1 MRLGALLYTLGYG
14 GAMLALCMLVPLIV
28 SIAGGHWAH
37 ARNFTVGLT
46 LATFVS
52 GAMIISGLPTRRLPA
67 RNIELLAI
75 MLLFWFVLPLLASIP
90 LTGAVQVRSFV
101 AGYFEAVAGLTT
113 SGGGVI
119 AYPQLEDTPIL
130 IWRALLG
137 WLGGLWTLVF
147 AVAVLAPFAI
157 GGLSLVGS
165 PLLQHDEDA
174 ALSSRLGRP
183 LRIIFPYYLSLTV
196 LGIIGMA
203 AGGGGFVA
211 AFCMALSGISG
222 TGTSVVSGSVYD
234 AFSLLSQFSLATLCL
249 FSAFSVPAIIAMTQ
263 AQSAQFWREAEFKV
277 LFAIIFSFAMISALT
292 QGGESSFA
300 LVFQAISLATT
311 AGFNFLPAENLSN
324 WPVLWVMLP
333 VLIGGMGLSMAGGI
347 KINRAILVA
356 RELASELRRL
366 AYPSS
371 VSVTRMRGR
380 SVDMADFSAT
390 WAYMAIFIL
399 MIAGAIMI
407 LGALGLEIEAVWA
420 ITLGGLTNS
429 LAIVPHLGFDTS
441 FAALGSA
448 TQLFIIVLMIAGRI
462 DLLVLLVIFSAR
474 FRRLLRG

>member
-28 SIAGGHWAH
+28 SIAGGHWGH
-37 ARNFTVGLT
+37 ARNFTMGLT
-46 LATFVS
+46 LTTFVS

-67 RNIELLAI
+67 RNIELLAV
-75 MLLFWFVLPLLASIP
+75 MLLFWFVLPILASIP
-90 LTGAVQVRSFV
+90 LTGAVQVRSFM
-101 AGYFEAVAGLTT
+101 AGYFEAVSGLTT

-119 AYPQLEDTPIL
+119 IYPQLEDAPIL
-130 IWRALLG
+130 VWRALLG

-183 LRIIFPYYLSLTV
+183 MRVIFPYYLAPTM
-196 LGIIGMA
+196 LGVIGMA
-203 AGGGGFVA
+203 AGGDGFVA
-211 AFCMALSGISG
+211 SFCMALSGISG

-234 AFSLLSQFSLATLCL
+234 AFSLLSQFFLATLCM
-249 FSAFSVPAIIAMTQ
+249 FSALSLPAIIAMTQ
-263 AQSAQFWREAEFKV
+263 MKSVRLFRETEFKV
-277 LFAIIFSFAMISALT
+277 LLAIIISFAAISALT
-292 QGGESSFA
+292 QGGESYLA

-311 AGFNFLPAENLSN
+311 AGFNFLPADNLSS

-333 VLIGGMGLSMAGGI
+333 VFIGGMGLSMAGGI
-347 KINRAILVA
+347 KINRAILVG
-356 RELASELRRL
+356 RELSSELRRL

-380 SVDMADFSAT
+380 AVDMADFSAT

-399 MIAGAIMI
+399 MISAAII
-407 LGALGLEIEAVWA
+407 LLGALGLKMEAVWA
-420 ITLGGLTNS
+420 ITFAGLTNS

-441 FAALGSA
+441 FATMGGA

-462 DLLVLLVIFSAR
+462 ELLVLLVIFSAR
-474 FRRLLRG
+474 FRGLSR

>member
-1 MRLGALLYTLGYG
+1 
-14 GAMLALCMLVPLIV
+14 MLALCMLVPLIV

-46 LATFVS
+46 LTTFVS

-211 AFCMALSGISG
+211 AFCMALWNSPRC
-222 TGTSVVSGSVYD
+222 V
-234 AFSLLSQFSLATLCL
+234 SLL
-249 FSAFSVPAIIAMTQ
+249 I
-263 AQSAQFWREAEFKV
+263 
-277 LFAIIFSFAMISALT
+277 
-292 QGGESSFA
+292 
-300 LVFQAISLATT
+300 
-311 AGFNFLPAENLSN
+311 
-324 WPVLWVMLP
+324 
-333 VLIGGMGLSMAGGI
+333 LIVG
-347 KINRAILVA
+347 
-356 RELASELRRL
+356 
-366 AYPSS
+366 
-371 VSVTRMRGR
+371 GR
-380 SVDMADFSAT
+380 SVCT
-390 WAYMAIFIL
+390 
-399 MIAGAIMI
+399 
-407 LGALGLEIEAVWA
+407 
-420 ITLGGLTNS
+420 
-429 LAIVPHLGFDTS
+429 
-441 FAALGSA
+441 
-448 TQLFIIVLMIAGRI
+448 
-462 DLLVLLVIFSAR
+462 
-474 FRRLLRG
+474 RRE

>member
-1 MRLGALLYTLGYG
+1 
-14 GAMLALCMLVPLIV
+14 MLAMCMLVTLIV
-28 SIAGGHWAH
+28 AIAEGHWAH
-37 ARNFTVGLT
+37 ARNFTMGLT
-46 LATFVS
+46 LTTFVS
-52 GAMIISGLPTRRLPA
+52 GAMIISGRATRRLPA
-67 RNIELLAI
+67 RNIELLAV
-75 MLLFWFVLPLLASIP
+75 MLLFWFVLPILASIP

-101 AGYFEAVAGLTT
+101 AGYFEAVSGLTT

-119 AYPQLEDTPIL
+119 AYPLLEDAPIL
-130 IWRALLG
+130 MWRALLG

-183 LRIIFPYYLSLTV
+183 LRVIFPYYLALTV
-196 LGIIGMA
+196 LGIIGIA
-203 AGGGGFVA
+203 AGGSGFFA
-211 AFCMALSGISG
+211 SFCMALSGISG
-222 TGTSVVSGSVYD
+222 TGTSIVSGSVYD
-234 AFSLLSQFSLATLCL
+234 AFSLLSQLSLASLCM
-249 FSAFSVPAIIAMTQ
+249 FSAFSLPAIIAMTRM
-263 AQSAQFWREAEFKV
+263 QSARFLRETEFKV
-277 LFAIIFSFAMISALT
+277 LLGIIFSFAAISALT
-292 QGGESSFA
+292 QGGESYFA

-311 AGFNFLPAENLSN
+311 AGFNFLPADTLSS

-333 VLIGGMGLSMAGGI
+333 VVIGGMGLSMSGGI
-347 KINRAILVA
+347 KINRVILVG

-380 SVDMADFSAT
+380 ALDMADFSAT

-399 MIAGAIMI
+399 MTSAGII
-407 LGALGLEIEAVWA
+407 VLGALGLEMEAVWA

-429 LAIVPHLGFDTS
+429 LAIVPHLGLETS
-441 FAALGSA
+441 FAAMGGA

-462 DLLVLLVIFSAR
+462 ELLVLLVIFSAR
-474 FRRLLRG
+474 FQRLLR

>member
-1 MRLGALLYTLGYG
+1 MRLGALLYTLGFG
-14 GAMLALCMLVPLIV
+14 GAMLAMCMLVPLIV
-28 SIAGGHWAH
+28 AIAEGHWAH
-37 ARNFTVGLT
+37 ARNFTMGLT
-46 LATFVS
+46 LTTFVS

-67 RNIELLAI
+67 RNIELLAV
-75 MLLFWFVLPLLASIP
+75 MLLFWFVLPVLASIP
-90 LTGAVQVRSFV
+90 LTGAVQVRSFI
-101 AGYFEAVAGLTT
+101 AGYFEAVSGLTT

-119 AYPQLEDTPIL
+119 VYPQLEDSPIL
-130 IWRALLG
+130 VWRALLG

-183 LRIIFPYYLSLTV
+183 MRFIFPYYLALTM
-196 LGIIGMA
+196 LGVIGMA
-203 AGGGGFVA
+203 AGGDGFIA
-211 AFCMALSGISG
+211 SFCMALSGISG

-234 AFSLLSQFSLATLCL
+234 AFSLLSQLSLASLCM
-249 FSAFSVPAIIAMTQ
+249 FSAFSLPALIAMTQ
-263 AQSAQFWREAEFKV
+263 MQSAKLFRETEFKV
-277 LFAIIFSFAMISALT
+277 LLAIIFSFALISALT
-292 QGGESSFA
+292 QGGESYFA

-311 AGFNFLPAENLSN
+311 AGFNFLPADSLSN

-333 VLIGGMGLSMAGGI
+333 VFIGGMGLSMAGGI
-347 KINRAILVA
+347 KINRAILVG

-380 SVDMADFSAT
+380 AVDIADFSAT

-399 MIAGAIMI
+399 MTSASIIV
-407 LGALGLEIEAVWA
+407 LGALGLEMEAVWA
-420 ITLGGLTNS
+420 ITFGGLTNS
-429 LAIVPHLGFDTS
+429 LAIVPHLDFDTN
-441 FAALGSA
+441 FATMGGA

-462 DLLVLLVIFSAR
+462 ELLVLLVIFSAR
-474 FRRLLRG
+474 FRRLLR

>member
-37 ARNFTVGLT
+37 ARNFTIGLT
-46 LATFVS
+46 LTTFVS

-67 RNIELLAI
+67 RNIELLAV
-75 MLLFWFVLPLLASIP
+75 MLLFWFVLPIMASIP
-90 LTGAVQVRSFV
+90 LTGAVQVRSFM
-101 AGYFEAVAGLTT
+101 AGYFEAVSGLTT

-119 AYPQLEDTPIL
+119 IYPQLEDAPIL
-130 IWRALLG
+130 VWRALLG
-137 WLGGLWTLVF
+137 WLGGMWTLVF

-183 LRIIFPYYLSLTV
+183 MRVIFPYYLAPTM
-196 LGIIGMA
+196 LGVIGMA
-203 AGGGGFVA
+203 AGGDGFVA
-211 AFCMALSGISG
+211 SFCMALSGISG

-234 AFSLLSQFSLATLCL
+234 AFSLLSQLFLATLCI
-249 FSAFSVPAIIAMTQ
+249 FSALSLPAIIAMTQ
-263 AQSAQFWREAEFKV
+263 MKSVKLFRETEFNV
-277 LFAIIFSFAMISALT
+277 LLAIIISFAAISALT
-292 QGGESSFA
+292 QGGESYLA

-311 AGFNFLPAENLSN
+311 AGFNFLPADNLSS

-333 VLIGGMGLSMAGGI
+333 VFIGGMGLSMAGGI
-347 KINRAILVA
+347 KINRAILVG

-380 SVDMADFSAT
+380 AVDMADFSAT

-399 MIAGAIMI
+399 MASAAII
-407 LGALGLEIEAVWA
+407 VLGALGLKMEAVWA
-420 ITLGGLTNS
+420 ITFAGLTNS

-441 FAALGSA
+441 FAAMDGA
-448 TQLFIIVLMIAGRI
+448 TQLFIVLLMIAGRI
-462 DLLVLLVIFSAR
+462 ELLVLLVIFSAR
-474 FRRLLRG
+474 FRRLLR

>member
-1 MRLGALLYTLGYG
+1 MRLGALLYTLGFG
-14 GAMLALCMLVPLIV
+14 GAMLAMCMLVTLIV
-28 SIAGGHWAH
+28 AIAEGHWAH
-37 ARNFTVGLT
+37 ARNFTMGLT
-46 LATFVS
+46 LTTFVS
-52 GAMIISGLPTRRLPA
+52 GAMIISGRATRRLPA
-67 RNIELLAI
+67 RNIELLAV
-75 MLLFWFVLPLLASIP
+75 MLLFWFVLPILASIP

-101 AGYFEAVAGLTT
+101 AGYFEAVSGLTT

-119 AYPQLEDTPIL
+119 AYPLLEDAPIL
-130 IWRALLG
+130 MWRALLG

-183 LRIIFPYYLSLTV
+183 LRVIFPYYLALTV
-196 LGIIGMA
+196 LGIIGIA
-203 AGGGGFVA
+203 AGGSGFFA
-211 AFCMALSGISG
+211 SFCMALSGISG
-222 TGTSVVSGSVYD
+222 TGTSIVSGSVYD
-234 AFSLLSQFSLATLCL
+234 AFSLLSQLSLASLCM
-249 FSAFSVPAIIAMTQ
+249 FSAFSLPAIIAMTRM
-263 AQSAQFWREAEFKV
+263 QSARFLRETEFKV
-277 LFAIIFSFAMISALT
+277 LLGIIFSFAAISALT
-292 QGGESSFA
+292 QGGESYFA

-311 AGFNFLPAENLSN
+311 AGFNFLPADTLSS

-333 VLIGGMGLSMAGGI
+333 VVIGGMGLSMSGGI
-347 KINRAILVA
+347 KINRVILVG

-380 SVDMADFSAT
+380 ALDMADFSAT

-399 MIAGAIMI
+399 MTSAGII
-407 LGALGLEIEAVWA
+407 VLGALGLEMEAVWA

-429 LAIVPHLGFDTS
+429 LAIVPHLGLETS
-441 FAALGSA
+441 FAAMGGA

-462 DLLVLLVIFSAR
+462 ELLVLLVIFSAR
-474 FRRLLRG
+474 FQRLLR

>member
-37 ARNFTVGLT
+37 ARNFTMGLT
-46 LATFVS
+46 LTTFVS

-67 RNIELLAI
+67 RNIELLAV
-75 MLLFWFVLPLLASIP
+75 MLLFWFVLPILASIP
-90 LTGAVQVRSFV
+90 LTGAVQVRSFM
-101 AGYFEAVAGLTT
+101 AGYFEAVSGLTT

-119 AYPQLEDTPIL
+119 IYPQLEDAPIL
-130 IWRALLG
+130 VWRALLG

-183 LRIIFPYYLSLTV
+183 MRVIFPYYLALTM
-196 LGIIGMA
+196 LGVIGMA
-203 AGGGGFVA
+203 AGGDGFVSS
-211 AFCMALSGISG
+211 FCMALSGISG

-234 AFSLLSQFSLATLCL
+234 AFSLLSQLFLATLCI
-249 FSAFSVPAIIAMTQ
+249 FSALSLPAIIAMTQ
-263 AQSAQFWREAEFKV
+263 MQSVKLFRETEFKV
-277 LFAIIFSFAMISALT
+277 LLAIIFSFAAISALT
-292 QGGESSFA
+292 QGGESYFA

-311 AGFNFLPAENLSN
+311 AGFNFLPADNLSS

-333 VLIGGMGLSMAGGI
+333 VFIGGMGLSMAGGI
-347 KINRAILVA
+347 KINRAILVG

-380 SVDMADFSAT
+380 AVDIADFSAT

-399 MIAGAIMI
+399 MTSAAII
-407 LGALGLEIEAVWA
+407 VLGALGLEMEAVWA
-420 ITLGGLTNS
+420 ITFGGLTNS

-441 FAALGSA
+441 FAAMGGA

-462 DLLVLLVIFSAR
+462 ELLVLLVIFSAR
-474 FRRLLRG
+474 FRRLLR

>member
-1 MRLGALLYTLGYG
+1 MRPGALLYTLGFG
-14 GAMLALCMLVPLIV
+14 GAMLAMCLLVPLIV
-28 SIAGGHWAH
+28 AIAEGHWAH
-37 ARNFTVGLT
+37 ARNFTMGLT
-46 LATFVS
+46 LTTFVS
-52 GAMIISGLPTRRLPA
+52 GAMIISGRATRRLPA
-67 RNIELLAI
+67 RNIELLAV
-75 MLLFWFVLPLLASIP
+75 MLLFWFVLPILASIP

-101 AGYFEAVAGLTT
+101 AGYFEAVSGLTT

-119 AYPQLEDTPIL
+119 AYPQLEDPPIL

-183 LRIIFPYYLSLTV
+183 LRVIFPYYLALTV
-196 LGIIGMA
+196 LGIIGIA
-203 AGGGGFVA
+203 AGGSGFFA
-211 AFCMALSGISG
+211 SFCMALSGISG
-222 TGTSVVSGSVYD
+222 TGTSIVSGSVYD
-234 AFSLLSQFSLATLCL
+234 AFSLLSQLSLASLCM
-249 FSAFSVPAIIAMTQ
+249 FSAFSLPAIIAMTRM
-263 AQSAQFWREAEFKV
+263 QSARFLRETEFKV
-277 LFAIIFSFAMISALT
+277 LLGIIFSFAVISALT
-292 QGGESSFA
+292 QGGESYFA

-311 AGFNFLPAENLSN
+311 AGFNFLPADTLSR

-333 VLIGGMGLSMAGGI
+333 VVIGGMGLSMSGGI
-347 KINRAILVA
+347 KINRIILVG

-380 SVDMADFSAT
+380 ALDMADFSAT

-399 MIAGAIMI
+399 MTSAGII
-407 LGALGLEIEAVWA
+407 VLGALGLEMEAVWA

-429 LAIVPHLGFDTS
+429 LAIVPHLGLETS
-441 FAALGSA
+441 FAAMGGA

-462 DLLVLLVIFSAR
+462 ELLVLLVIFSAR
-474 FRRLLRG
+474 FQRLLR

>member
-1 MRLGALLYTLGYG
+1 
-14 GAMLALCMLVPLIV
+14 
-28 SIAGGHWAH
+28 
-37 ARNFTVGLT
+37 
-46 LATFVS
+46 
-52 GAMIISGLPTRRLPA
+52 MIISGRATRRLPA
-67 RNIELLAI
+67 RNIELLAV
-75 MLLFWFVLPLLASIP
+75 MLLFWFVLPILASIP

-101 AGYFEAVAGLTT
+101 AGYFEAVSGLTT

-119 AYPQLEDTPIL
+119 AYPQLEDPPIL

-183 LRIIFPYYLSLTV
+183 LRVIFPYYLALTV
-196 LGIIGMA
+196 LGIIGIA
-203 AGGGGFVA
+203 AGGSGFFA
-211 AFCMALSGISG
+211 SFCMALSGISG
-222 TGTSVVSGSVYD
+222 TGTSIVSGSVYD
-234 AFSLLSQFSLATLCL
+234 AFSLLSQLSLASICM
-249 FSAFSVPAIIAMTQ
+249 FSAFSLPAIIAMTRM
-263 AQSAQFWREAEFKV
+263 QSARFLRETEFKV
-277 LFAIIFSFAMISALT
+277 LLGIIFSFAAISALT
-292 QGGESSFA
+292 QGGESYFA

-311 AGFNFLPAENLSN
+311 AGFNFLPADTLSS

-333 VLIGGMGLSMAGGI
+333 VVIGGMGLSMSGGI
-347 KINRAILVA
+347 KINRIILVG

-380 SVDMADFSAT
+380 ALDMADFSAT

-399 MIAGAIMI
+399 MTSAGII
-407 LGALGLEIEAVWA
+407 VLGALGLEMEAVWA

-429 LAIVPHLGFDTS
+429 LAIVPHLGLETS
-441 FAALGSA
+441 FAAMGGA

-462 DLLVLLVIFSAR
+462 ELLVLLVIFSAR
-474 FRRLLRG
+474 FQRLLR